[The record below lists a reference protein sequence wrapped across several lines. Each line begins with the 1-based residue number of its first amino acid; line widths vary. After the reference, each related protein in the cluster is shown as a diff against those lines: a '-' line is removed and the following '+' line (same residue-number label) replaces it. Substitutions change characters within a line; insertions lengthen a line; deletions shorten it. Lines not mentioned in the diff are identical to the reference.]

1 MQRAA
6 SQATQEDLR
15 GTLDAYREYVNQ
27 FTQRVDYLAAN
38 IGDSLSKL
46 PRAVS
51 QTSDQFLDQVD
62 QLIRTLDQAQR
73 ALNDAVDRLYGR

>member
-1 MQRAA
+1 M
-6 SQATQEDLR
+6 
-15 GTLDAYREYVNQ
+15 
-27 FTQRVDYLAAN
+27 DYLAAN